1 MKKFFAVVAAFFT
14 ALAGVG
20 VSVAPAVAAEPTSAT
35 IRLVSPVITASNAW
49 DGAKDAA
56 EWVTKDYY
64 KDGLRYYRYPVES
77 GSTTVLTY
85 LATDQN
91 GNPIANHAI
100 KLAVNKQWS
109 LSNAKMQV
117 GDLST
122 IADPGIVVNGMTN
135 GEGKVTFTL
144 KNNNLGSEGDAIPTD
159 RSKMPANS
167 LYSQVAPSMFDTE
180 TKQVI
185 DIIDLSFHKKSG
197 AVDTSRNIRLI
208 PEQKDLTLDTWDA
221 SAWYNIAGSP
231 AYLKWF
237 TAGATSSLTYVV
249 TEANGTTPVPAG
261 TTVWLNINQTPAE
274 KRSNWLKADGSPLD
288 AAKTV
293 GHEGGVS
300 GVTDAAGKVTFT
312 LKNTNTQLEAEN
324 VRTQKNVWSCPTR
337 GCAWNSDITNELA
350 TGFYPT
356 LGGAVLEKYD
366 RVWGHLVQM
375 GAPAVTAAK
384 VTDTATINAAKTVN
398 FTIKNAIG
406 EVVPGAVVQF
416 STNSKGTLASTSG
429 VADAAGKVSVAASAT
444 APGVQNVVVAYV
456 DGRGIAGTA
465 ITAITWSAPKP
476 VVSVS
481 VAKRVVSVKATLA
494 KGKKVT
500 VTVNGKSVLVKT
512 PTSYSATTYKYTA
525 PKAGKYTV
533 KITVVGGTTVTK
545 VYTIK

>member
-1 MKKFFAVVAAFFT
+1 MKRMFAALAAFAT
-14 ALAGVG
+14 ALAGIG
-20 VSVAPAVAAEPTSAT
+20 ISVTPAAAAEPTMAT
-35 IRLVSPVITASNAW
+35 IRLVSPVITSANAW
-49 DGAKDAA
+49 DGSKDAA
-56 EWVTKDYY
+56 DWVTKGYY
-64 KDGLRYYRYPVES
+64 KDGLRYFRYPVEA
-77 GSTTVLTY
+77 GSTTSLTY
-85 LATDQN
+85 LATDQD

-122 IADPGIVVNGMTN
+122 IADPGIIVNGTTN
-135 GEGKVTFTL
+135 GEGKVTFVL
-144 KNNNLGSEGDAIPTD
+144 KNNNLGSEGDPIP
-159 RSKMPANS
+159 SKLNDMPANS
-167 LYSQVAPSMFDTE
+167 LYSQVAPKMFDDE
-180 TKQVI
+180 TKQII
-185 DIIDLSFHKKSG
+185 DIIDLSFHKKAG

-249 TEANGTTPVPAG
+249 TEADGVTPVPAG
-261 TTVWLNINQTPAE
+261 TTVWLNINQTVAE
-274 KRSNWLKADGSPLD
+274 KRSNWLKADGSPID
-288 AAKTV
+288 APKTA
-293 GHEGGVS
+293 GHEGSVS

-312 LKNTNTQLEAEN
+312 LKNTNTQEEAEN
-324 VRTQKNVWSCPTR
+324 VRTEKNKWTCPTR
-337 GCAWNSDITNELA
+337 GCAWNSDIANELA

-375 GAPAVTAAK
+375 GAPEVSAAK
-384 VTDTATINAAKTVN
+384 LTETATINAAKTVT

-429 VADAAGKVSVAASAT
+429 VADSAGKVSVAASAT
-444 APGVQNVVVAYV
+444 APGVQDVVVAYV

-465 ITAITWSAPKP
+465 VTAITWSTPKP

-500 VTVNGKSVLVKT
+500 IYVNGKSVLVKT
-512 PTSYSATTYKYTA
+512 PTSFSATTYKYTA

>member
-1 MKKFFAVVAAFFT
+1 MKRLFAALAVFAT
-14 ALAGVG
+14 ALAGIGIAVT
-20 VSVAPAVAAEPTSAT
+20 PAAAAEPTMAT
-35 IRLVSPVITASNAW
+35 IRLVSPVITSSNAW

-77 GSTTVLTY
+77 GSSTSLTY
-85 LATDQN
+85 LATDQD
-91 GNPIANHAI
+91 GKPIANHAI

-117 GDLST
+117 GDKTT
-122 IADPGIVVNGMTN
+122 IADPGMIIDGMTN
-135 GEGKVTFTL
+135 GEGKVTFVL

-167 LYSQVAPSMFDTE
+167 LYSQVAPKMFETE
-180 TKQVI
+180 TKQII
-185 DIIDLSFHKKSG
+185 DIVDLSYYKKAG
-197 AVDTSRNIRLI
+197 AIDTSRNIRLI

-274 KRSNWLKADGSPLD
+274 KRSNWLKADGSALD
-288 AAKTV
+288 AAKTA

-324 VRTQKNVWSCPTR
+324 VRTVKNAWSCPTR

-375 GAPAVTAAK
+375 GAPEVSAAK
-384 VTDTATINAAKTVN
+384 VTDTATIDAPKTVS

-416 STNSKGTLASTSG
+416 STNSKGTLAATSG
-429 VADAAGKVSVAASAT
+429 VADAAGKVSVDASAT
-444 APGVQNVVVAYV
+444 AAGIQNVVVAYV

-465 ITAITWSAPKP
+465 ITAITWSEPKP

-481 VAKRVVSVKATLA
+481 VAKRVISVKATLA

-512 PTSYSATTYKYTA
+512 PTSFSATAYKYTA